1 LLRKVWIADLLT
13 AVVLGY
19 TNIVLVD
26 HSDPYRLAATWA
38 ANLLFFYASIWLFR
52 HLGYTAVVALCV
64 SGYLSLL
71 GTPYISFT
79 AWYAGRMLVTS
90 GICVAL
96 AAWSLWVIVSD
107 KRGTS
112 TPSHA

>member
-1 LLRKVWIADLLT
+1 M
-13 AVVLGY
+13 LGY

-26 HSDPYRLAATWA
+26 HGAPYRLAETWA

-52 HLGYTAVVALCV
+52 RLGYTAVVAVCV

-79 AWYAGRMLVTS
+79 AWYAGRILVTS
-90 GICVAL
+90 GILVAL
-96 AAWSLWVIVSD
+96 ATWCLWVIVSD
-107 KRGTS
+107 KRGAIHS
-112 TPSHA
+112 FSCLIRQ